1 MSERSSGEVELG
13 SSIAL
18 FRGKSCARV
27 GTDHGHAHGLQL
39 LEGDVAH
46 ALKDVRAIEVRRF
59 DTGRTL
65 GLGLLMLA
73 GLVTLGVFIALDA
86 SAMSGS

>member
-1 MSERSSGEVELG
+1 
-13 SSIAL
+13 
-18 FRGKSCARV
+18 
-27 GTDHGHAHGLQL
+27 LQL

-73 GLVTLGVFIALDA
+73 GLLTLGVFFALDA